1 MSRWREEQLEKTI
14 QSLTEGMSSINLTMG
29 KTIWLLGQGEGT
41 DLEELDR
48 VATGLAQQLASLA
61 QLACMHSAL
70 HDGED
75 GGMQGH

>member
-1 MSRWREEQLEKTI
+1 MST
-14 QSLTEGMSSINLTMG
+14 INLAMG
-29 KTIWLLGQGEGT
+29 KTVRLLGQGEDT

-70 HDGED
+70 QEGED
-75 GGMQGH
+75 RGKKGYS